1 MKEDDILMSRM
12 NLESGLPEQILD
24 KKDRIMQKACP
35 TVMVPAHSPLPG
47 IATGNYRFLM
57 AYDGL
62 WIEARTGW
70 GHFRCPLWISPRPL
84 PYGTLESI
92 TELTGGSFPTDLI
105 ELCRKEAFEKAR
117 TRKEWAGW
125 IIWSEDTGYE
135 YLSLEILQETGIS
148 IQYRYPGLPSG
159 TWLAMDLH
167 SHPFDMARFS
177 DTDDHDDRGGIHY
190 SGVFSFDA
198 DLRSNLTLRLCL
210 EGFFFE

>member
-1 MKEDDILMSRM
+1 MKEDDMLISGM
-12 NLESGLPEQILD
+12 NLERGLPEQVLD

-47 IATGNYRFLM
+47 ITPGSYRFLM
-57 AYDGL
+57 ASDGL
-62 WIEARTGW
+62 WIEALAGW
-70 GHFRCPLWISPRPL
+70 GHFRYPLWISQRPL
-84 PYGTLESI
+84 PYGPLESM
-92 TELTGGSFPTDLI
+92 TELTAGAVPTGLI
-105 ELCRKEAFEKAR
+105 ELCRKEALEKAR
-117 TRKEWAGW
+117 FRKEWAGW
-125 IIWSEDTGYE
+125 IVWREDAGYE
-135 YLSLEILQETGIS
+135 YLPLEILQETGIS
-148 IQYRYPGLPSG
+148 VQYRFPVLPSG

-167 SHPFDMARFS
+167 SHPFDMAHFS